1 MQSAV
6 WHVSNGRRCQVIAWC
21 SVFRT
26 RTNDEDNNSFLN
38 AIYQRGMDLLCVSPA
53 APARAPE
60 IPWLI
65 DPWWLTTG
73 RHMRAC
79 YYANV
84 VRHDI
89 VLLEMILSNEAQQ
102 FLFSFLY
109 YFIRCWMSPVGSR
122 ANRLRCWDP
131 APAPVDQIPNF
142 LLACVSTLI
151 LIIIVYRGHGRQIKW
166 IRTKRTKWIN
176 KSFISSGQQILCK
189 MRRMSVSRGAAMF
202 QEEALALMRGV

>member
-1 MQSAV
+1 MPS
-6 WHVSNGRRCQVIAWC
+6 HCIACC

-26 RTNDEDNNSFLN
+26 GTNDEDNNSFLN
-38 AIYQRGMDLLCVSPA
+38 AIYQRGMDLLCLA
-53 APARAPE
+53 APDRAPE

-79 YYANV
+79 YYGNV

-109 YFIRCWMSPVGSR
+109 HFIRCWMSPLGSR
-122 ANRLRCWDP
+122 ANRLQCWYPPSHP
-131 APAPVDQIPNF
+131 APEDQIPNF

-151 LIIIVYRGHGRQIKW
+151 LIIIVQGTRGGR
-166 IRTKRTKWIN
+166 
-176 KSFISSGQQILCK
+176 
-189 MRRMSVSRGAAMF
+189 
-202 QEEALALMRGV
+202 